1 MAIRGN
7 SFIGLPAS
15 SLKATNV
22 KTPDLK
28 FLTEGP
34 ERQCE
39 ESLSVI
45 SITWRVQKTSLLES
59 GFQHSVFFN
68 FFIEYRC
75 RIKMPSPLSP
85 AEINYELAHSNDNRA
100 SNIVV
105 SSVICISLATI
116 AVMLRL
122 LARRLSKAKILADDY
137 MMIFALVSWERALFT
152 PPNLTWPNDMNRSR
166 SWRLSLGD
174 LYGSGGL
181 CSLL

>member
-1 MAIRGN
+1 MFHFPGFPTHGN
-7 SFIGLPAS
+7 QGKLLYWVPHFECESH
-15 SLKATNV
+15 KC
-22 KTPDLK
+22 KTPNLN

-39 ESLSVI
+39 ESLRVI
-45 SITWRVQKTSLLES
+45 SNTWHVPKTYLLES

-75 RIKMPSPLSP
+75 WIKMPSPLSP

-137 MMIFALVSWERALFT
+137 MMIFALVS
-152 PPNLTWPNDMNRSR
+152 
-166 SWRLSLGD
+166 
-174 LYGSGGL
+174 
-181 CSLL
+181 